1 MMDSDALDAPILRAG
16 SQSCTCSGTSSGQ
29 PCNCR
34 SDLSDSDTTGMIRVQ
49 ARVMMMKRLGASAT
63 EFLYG
68 AVYWLE
74 DMSRMQ
80 EGMTGDGRPL
90 LSHSS

>member
-1 MMDSDALDAPILRAG
+1 MANHAIA
-16 SQSCTCSGTSSGQ
+16 
-29 PCNCR
+29 
-34 SDLSDSDTTGMIRVQ
+34 DLSDSDTTGMIRVQ
-49 ARVMMMKRLGASAT
+49 AMVMMMKRLGASAT

-80 EGMTGDGRPL
+80 EGMTGMLGHCCRIPHNRNNL
-90 LSHSS
+90 NFSHCAVQLQIYLDS